1 MRDLFADPKVVD
13 AVVGLILAAIAGV
26 GGLGAL
32 AYKLARGY
40 LEKKFSAVLETTVD
54 ARDAAQSATK
64 EVRNNHQTNVRDDI
78 DKAIETIWLVSDQL
92 SQLSGAVTRT
102 EAAVGEV
109 KARMGRLDERMDR
122 LDERMDR
129 LDSNSHDAHTRQWE
143 RIDRLSD
150 RIDELEDDPS

>member
-122 LDERMDR
+122 LDA
-129 LDSNSHDAHTRQWE
+129 NSHDTHTRQWE